1 MWGSPTTSGFSPHRG
16 SLSNS
21 PRGRH
26 SFKITTPVSAEVPQD
41 FLASSE
47 AEDAAVATTNGIS
60 LAPDNLEEEVAHLI
74 SHELPYTVF
83 GADAAVESVLNTK
96 LEFDDNLLTE
106 NIVLHCQSNKGEG
119 ECATPDQGKSEI
131 ETPDDDSKRYL
142 KFSRTVVEVAP
153 GSDAPSVNPPQS
165 IRQLDGADGESDTE
179 SDSSETMDTESQSA
193 AMKQLESIYSGSQSG
208 NNSALGSD
216 VVLDSETGHF
226 TSSAGEIIYPKSKA
240 DDSDSCSSSSD
251 ESVEGFK
258 DDLKDP
264 DYSPERPTKK
274 TPSPVKSV
282 VKPTVPPSAA
292 KKINLVVPE
301 KHKLR
306 LVMPSPTVK
315 STAKAATVSTVP
327 RTVTS
332 PIIINGL
339 NTLPVQP
346 GAPRGRSI
354 AIRLNNN
361 APAGQQQPN
370 QAAMANATATPTGTP
385 QVLLVNRQGQIL
397 IKDPRS
403 NTFQAVNTNSPAYNK
418 ISHIAKLL
426 HCGNA
431 VQRSVPRFII
441 RPQAGSATPTSA
453 PEMTASLS
461 NPAATENTPSLPSPP
476 AAPVSNVATI
486 SLAPTPLQPQSTAS
500 PATLTIPATLSIP
513 AADNHTPL
521 APKRIVFR
529 MIKTVQSPSPATS
542 PVTVTSPEPPAPKLP
557 EDSAQAILDKAMA
570 THREVEKKTK
580 PIIIRKRGGGRKPKK
595 FHFGLAAPALQ
606 DTTYRLLPEMDPNTP
621 LCDPNTVPH
630 ASKAPVRVK
639 RVSSLSERP
648 NRKKPKLDCLKDA
661 SETDEAL
668 DSKSSG
674 VRMKAPS
681 MKDILDLDEENRPEP
696 HGFRII
702 APPAPRSSRYP
713 RADMPSD
720 SDIDCKTHKWVSSR
734 HGDLTDWGPYSG
746 VSSEDEPPALK
757 FRKKTCLNQPHLRFE
772 ITSEDGFSVKA
783 NSIEVAWRAV
793 IDGVLEARADFH
805 LKQLPLGGMNGP
817 RVLGLLHD
825 AVIFL
830 LEQLQ
835 GAADCKQHRF
845 RFHRC
850 ENQEEELPLNPSGCA
865 RAEICTRKAT
875 FDMFNFLASQHRAL
889 PEIIGPFE
897 EEDDDFPLKSSR
909 RFTSTELPMAMRFR
923 HLEKISK
930 EAVGV
935 YRSAIHGRGL
945 FCKRNIESG
954 EMVIEYAGAV
964 IRAVLTDKR
973 EKYYDSKGI
982 GCYMFRIDDFDV
994 VDATMQGNAA
1004 RFINH
1009 SCEPNCYSR
1018 VINVDG
1024 RKHIV
1029 IFALRKIYRGEELT
1043 YDYKFPIEDENN
1055 KLHCNCGAR
1064 RCRRFLN

>member
-1 MWGSPTTSGFSPHRG
+1 M
-16 SLSNS
+16 
-21 PRGRH
+21 
-26 SFKITTPVSAEVPQD
+26 
-41 FLASSE
+41 ASSE

-60 LAPDNLEEEVAHLI
+60 LAPDNLEEEVAHLM

-83 GADAAVESVLNTK
+83 GADAAVDSVLNTK

-106 NIVLHCQSNKGEG
+106 NMVLHCQSNKGEG
-119 ECATPDQGKSEI
+119 ECATAEQGKSEN
-131 ETPDDDSKRYL
+131 EPLDDDSKRYL
-142 KFSRTVVEVAP
+142 RFSRTVVDVAP
-153 GSDAPSVNPPQS
+153 TSDTPSVNPPQS

-179 SDSSETMDTESQSA
+179 SDSSESMDAKPHSA
-193 AMKQLESIYSGSQSG
+193 AMKQLESIYSDSQGTNS
-208 NNSALGSD
+208 SALSND

-226 TSSAGEIIYPKSKA
+226 TSSAGTVVYPRSNA
-240 DDSDSCSSSSD
+240 DDDDSGSSSSD
-251 ESVEGFK
+251 ESVDDFK

-264 DYSPERPTKK
+264 DYSPEGPTKK
-274 TPSPVKSV
+274 PLTPAKAVV
-282 VKPTVPPSAA
+282 VKPTVPTQTP

-306 LVMPSPTVK
+306 LVLPPSTVK
-315 STAKAATVSTVP
+315 STPGTGKASTISTVQ

-332 PIIINGL
+332 PIVINGL
-339 NTLPVQP
+339 NALPIQP

-361 APAGQQQPN
+361 TPGSQQQAIPN
-370 QAAMANATATPTGTP
+370 QATTAKGAYATAAATPTGTP

-403 NTFQAVNTNSPAYNK
+403 NTYQAVSTNSPAYNK
-418 ISHIAKLL
+418 ISQIAKLL
-426 HCGNA
+426 HSGNA
-431 VQRSVPRFII
+431 VQRTTVPRFII
-441 RPQAGSATPTSA
+441 RPQGSAATPSSTSEA
-453 PEMTASLS
+453 TTGSDPAVAAS
-461 NPAATENTPSLPSPP
+461 TPSLPSPP
-476 AAPVSNVATI
+476 MAPIGNVATI
-486 SLAPTPLQPQSTAS
+486 SLAPAPVPQTTTTS
-500 PATLTIPATLSIP
+500 PTSIAIPATLSIP
-513 AADNHTPL
+513 SADNHTQLPQ
-521 APKRIVFR
+521 KRIVFR
-529 MIKTVQSPSPATS
+529 MIKTVPSPSPATS
-542 PVTVTSPEPPAPKLP
+542 PITVQSPETPSAPKDAD
-557 EDSAQAILDKAMA
+557 DSAQAILDKAMA
-570 THREVEKKTK
+570 THREVEKTK
-580 PIIIRKRGGGRKPKK
+580 PIIIRKRGGGGRRPKK
-595 FHFGLAAPALQ
+595 CQFGSPTPVLQ
-606 DTTYRLLPEMDPNTP
+606 DLTYGLPLDMDPNAAP
-621 LCDPNTVPH
+621 GDPSVSPYVS
-630 ASKAPVRVK
+630 SKAQVRVK

-648 NRKKPKLDCLKDA
+648 NRKKSKLDCLKDT
-661 SETDEAL
+661 SDTDEAI
-668 DSKSSG
+668 DSKFSG

-681 MKDILDLDEENRPEP
+681 MKDILDLDEENRTEP
-696 HGFRII
+696 DAFRII
-702 APPAPRSSRYP
+702 APPAPKSCWYP
-713 RADMPSD
+713 RADMPPAD
-720 SDIDCKTHKWVSSR
+720 SDIDSKTHKWISSR
-734 HGDLTDWGPYSG
+734 HGDLTEWGPYSG

-865 RAEICTRKAT
+865 RAEVCTRKAT

-935 YRSAIHGRGL
+935 YRSPIHGRGL